1 MFAHIEGTVAEKNAD
16 SIVLDVHGVGFLLT
30 VSGATLAAAPAAGE
44 RMKLYT
50 VLNVREDAMELFGF
64 YSREEKR
71 MYERLRGV
79 SGVGSRMAMQVL
91 SGMSLRDLSVALA
104 AGDVHALTRIPGI
117 GKKTAQRLVLEAL
130 SQSDRRNAAHRRIR
144 LPHRRLQRPR
154 GRGRLRADR
163 AGLHRLRSGQSGRAG
178 RRADGRRQ
186 PDDLPRPE
194 GQRFRRRPDLSAFL
208 PAGIDLAGRLCY
220 NSLKLKNAV

>member
-117 GKKTAQRLVLEAL
+117 GKKTAQRLVLELRDKIDETQLTGA
-130 SQSDRRNAAHRRIR
+130 SVSPIAASSGH
-144 LPHRRLQRPR
+144 R

-220 NSLKLKNAV
+220 NGLKLKNAV

>member
-71 MYERLRGV
+71 MFERLRSV
-79 SGVGSRMAMQVL
+79 SGVG
-91 SGMSLRDLSVALA
+91 
-104 AGDVHALTRIPGI
+104 
-117 GKKTAQRLVLEAL
+117 
-130 SQSDRRNAAHRRIR
+130 
-144 LPHRRLQRPR
+144 
-154 GRGRLRADR
+154 RAWRCPSSPPCRSTTFPSHWWR
-163 AGLHRLRSGQSGRAG
+163 AT
-178 RRADGRRQ
+178 
-186 PDDLPRPE
+186 
-194 GQRFRRRPDLSAFL
+194 RRR
-208 PAGIDLAGRLCY
+208 
-220 NSLKLKNAV
+220 

>member
-117 GKKTAQRLVLEAL
+117 GRKTAQRLVLELRDKIDETQLTGASVSPIAASSGPEAEAVSAL
-130 SQSDRRNAAHRRIR
+130 IALGFTASEAAKAVGQVAGQTDDANQMIFLALKGSD
-144 LPHRRLQRPR
+144 
-154 GRGRLRADR
+154 
-163 AGLHRLRSGQSGRAG
+163 SGAG
-178 RRADGRRQ
+178 R
-186 PDDLPRPE
+186 
-194 GQRFRRRPDLSAFL
+194 
-208 PAGIDLAGRLCY
+208 
-220 NSLKLKNAV
+220 V